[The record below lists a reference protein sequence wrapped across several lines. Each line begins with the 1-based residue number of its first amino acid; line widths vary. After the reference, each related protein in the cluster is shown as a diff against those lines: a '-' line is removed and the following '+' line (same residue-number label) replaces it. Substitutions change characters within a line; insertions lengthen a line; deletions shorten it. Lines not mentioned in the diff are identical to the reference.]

1 MPERLKGMGCKP
13 ISVSL
18 RWFESSPAQLFFYL
32 TIFGYVVFISTV
44 FQRESLEVMQFG
56 ENNLEILQI

>member
-1 MPERLKGMGCKP
+1 
-13 ISVSL
+13 
-18 RWFESSPAQLFFYL
+18 LFFYL